1 MTIDFGHTAQDY
13 AAHRAGFPKS
23 FFSLAARWG
32 VGLAGQRLVD
42 LGTGTGTLARGF
54 ALRGCAVTALDTAVP
69 MLEQARRLDALSGA
83 QVDYWVAAAEQTGL
97 PDAWADAVTAG
108 QCWHWFQR
116 PSAAAE
122 ALRILRPGGRLL
134 IAHFDWIP
142 LPGNLPEATERLIQR
157 HNPAWHMAGGSGLHP
172 QWLYDV
178 AAAGF
183 HGLETYSYD
192 LMVPYTPEAW
202 RGRIRA
208 SAGVAASLAPEQ
220 VARFD
225 AELALLLAQRF
236 PGHSIPVHHRVW
248 ALLAHKPA

>member
-13 AAHRAGFPKS
+13 ATHRAGFPKS
-23 FFSLAARWG
+23 FFNLAARWG

-54 ALRGCAVTALDTAVP
+54 AQRGCAVTALDIAVP
-69 MLEQARRLDALSGA
+69 MLEQAQRLDALTGV
-83 QVDYWVAAAEQTGL
+83 QIDYWIASAEQTGL
-97 PDAWADAVTAG
+97 PDAYADAVTAG

-116 PSAAAE
+116 AGAAAE
-122 ALRILRPGGRLL
+122 ALRILRPGGHLL

-142 LPGNLPEATERLIQR
+142 LPGNLPEATEQLIQR
-157 HNPAWHMAGGSGLHP
+157 YNPAWRMGGGSGLHP

-183 HGLETYSYD
+183 RGLETYSYD
-192 LMVPYTPEAW
+192 LMVPYTPQAW

-208 SAGVAASLAPEQ
+208 SAGVAASLPPAR
-220 VARFD
+220 VALFD
-225 AELALLLAQRF
+225 AELAQLLAQHF
-236 PGHSIPVHHRVW
+236 PGPSVAVHHRVW